1 MVVCPECGSNRTV
14 PIIYGVPDSRL
25 IELSESGKIIFG
37 GDYLIDDQIHP
48 DYGCLECEYHWA
60 KELLSADKVLKIRY
74 KVMEQG
80 LCTIDTQRTRVYE
93 FFSDGKAVY
102 YFYQGKDRHYKLKK
116 ARKIDVDEVYKLA
129 EELQKILGA
138 PLWERHI
145 VEGIVCDG
153 CGYNLQITY
162 ADKRK
167 EILTGDVA
175 GGTFDS
181 IMEKFVHGIFTE

>member
-1 MVVCPECGSNRTV
+1 M
-14 PIIYGVPDSRL
+14 
-25 IELSESGKIIFG
+25 
-37 GDYLIDDQIHP
+37 
-48 DYGCLECEYHWA
+48 
-60 KELLSADKVLKIRY
+60 
-74 KVMEQG
+74 
-80 LCTIDTQRTRVYE
+80 
-93 FFSDGKAVY
+93 
-102 YFYQGKDRHYKLKK
+102 
-116 ARKIDVDEVYKLA
+116 
-129 EELQKILGA
+129 
-138 PLWERHI
+138 WERHI